1 MSDKN
6 IEKLNKATK
15 KVMQIISERIITLP
29 YFNDKNLKINKNTLK
44 KILVEGEFLPN
55 GVVAI
60 YITKTNT
67 IYIQK
72 ETLENITEE
81 KLVEILLHEFIHYLS
96 ANLETKIVG
105 FDDKTLPITYNEALT
120 QWLTLKS
127 LYENMQQALET
138 NIIYP
143 ESVIKIDNLI
153 NNIGEHTIFN
163 GYFENDIKKSLSQ
176 MNKDSKALW
185 LNSIME
191 LFNSKEEKISIERL
205 NELENKVNNSKS
217 NK

>member
-1 MSDKN
+1 MDDKN

-15 KVMQIISERIITLP
+15 KVMQIISKKIITLP
-29 YFNDKNLKINKNTLK
+29 YFNDKNLNINKNTLK

-55 GVVAI
+55 DVVAI

-72 ETLENITEE
+72 ETLENITEK

-153 NNIGEHTIFN
+153 NNIGEYTIFN

-176 MNKDSKALW
+176 MSKDSKALW

>member
-15 KVMQIISERIITLP
+15 KVMQIISEKIITLP
-29 YFNDKNLKINKNTLK
+29 YFNDKNLNINKNTLK

-72 ETLENITEE
+72 EILENITEE

-105 FDDKTLPITYNEALT
+105 FDDKTLPTTYNEALT

-153 NNIGEHTIFN
+153 NNIGEYTIFN
-163 GYFENDIKKSLSQ
+163 GYFENDIKKSVSQ

>member
-15 KVMQIISERIITLP
+15 KVMQIISEKIITLP
-29 YFNDKNLKINKNTLK
+29 YFNDKNLNINKNTLK

-127 LYENMQQALET
+127 LCENMQQALET

-205 NELENKVNNSKS
+205 NELENKVNNSKL

>member
-1 MSDKN
+1 MDDKN

-15 KVMQIISERIITLP
+15 KVMQIISEKIITLP
-29 YFNDKNLKINKNTLK
+29 YFNDKNLNINKNTLK

-96 ANLETKIVG
+96 ANLETRIVG

-143 ESVIKIDNLI
+143 ESVIKIDNII

-176 MNKDSKALW
+176 MSKDSKALW

>member
-1 MSDKN
+1 MDDKN
-6 IEKLNKATK
+6 VEKLKKATK
-15 KVMQIISERIITLP
+15 KVMQIINEKIITLP
-29 YFNDKNLKINKNTLK
+29 YFNGKNLSINKDTLK
-44 KILVEGEFLPN
+44 KIIVEGDFLPN
-55 GVVAI
+55 GIIAVYIAKTNAI
-60 YITKTNT
+60 YI
-67 IYIQK
+67 QE
-72 ETLENITEE
+72 ETLENISEE
-81 KLVEILLHEFIHYLS
+81 KLVETLLHEFIHFLS
-96 ANLETKIVG
+96 ANLETTIVG

-143 ESVIKIDNLI
+143 ESVIKINNLI

-176 MNKDSKALW
+176 MSKDSKALW

>member
-1 MSDKN
+1 
-6 IEKLNKATK
+6 
-15 KVMQIISERIITLP
+15 
-29 YFNDKNLKINKNTLK
+29 
-44 KILVEGEFLPN
+44 
-55 GVVAI
+55 
-60 YITKTNT
+60 
-67 IYIQK
+67 
-72 ETLENITEE
+72 
-81 KLVEILLHEFIHYLS
+81 
-96 ANLETKIVG
+96 
-105 FDDKTLPITYNEALT
+105 
-120 QWLTLKS
+120 
-127 LYENMQQALET
+127 MQQALET

-191 LFNSKEEKISIERL
+191 LFNSKEAKISIERL
-205 NELENKVNNSKS
+205 NELENKVNNSKL